1 MARHGINPDTRN
13 VHKGM
18 TDIMIDIE
26 TTGRNALENSMVQI
40 AGKKFNISTGE
51 IGEDMFVANLGRL
64 KGRVDDPDTMNW
76 WGRQDKAIREG
87 VFENPLEA
95 SVVMNAFADWCYPQ
109 NTLRFWGKPTH
120 FDFVF
125 VQSYFDTLK
134 IPNPFHYRMARDM
147 NSYIAALYESRGVK
161 RPPDSEVPYKDV
173 GGAHNALSDV
183 INQISELFAHVE
195 HSKTV

>member
-1 MARHGINPDTRN
+1 MARHGINPDTNN

-26 TTGRNALENSMVQI
+26 TDGRNALKNSMVQI
-40 AGKKFNISTGE
+40 AGKKFNIHTGE
-51 IGEDMFVANLGRL
+51 IGEDMFIANLKPL
-64 KGRVDDPDTMNW
+64 EGRVQDPDTMDW
-76 WGRQDKAIREG
+76 WSRQDVTIREG
-87 VFENPLEA
+87 VFENPLDA
-95 SVVMNAFADWCYPQ
+95 GLVMNAFADWCYPQ

-125 VQSYFDTLK
+125 VQSYFDELK

-147 NSYIAALYESRGVK
+147 NSYIAALYHPK
-161 RPPDSEVPYKDV
+161 MRPPDEQVPYNDV

-183 INQISELFAHVE
+183 INQISELMAHE
-195 HSKTV
+195 KHARTQ